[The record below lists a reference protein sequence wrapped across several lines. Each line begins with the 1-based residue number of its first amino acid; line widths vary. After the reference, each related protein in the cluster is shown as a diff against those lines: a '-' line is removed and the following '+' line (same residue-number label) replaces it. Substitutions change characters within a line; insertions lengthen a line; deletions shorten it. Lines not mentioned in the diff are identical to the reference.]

1 MAKVR
6 KRYNKA
12 KHFTKFAEHHMRD
25 IVIAYL
31 DSWEG
36 CHFVDVKREQIVK
49 ANDLLVSCANMP
61 HQWSAYLAVFGRTQL
76 GEEYMK
82 SVEVT
87 TPSRFYQKDLAPVL
101 EAHHLELMKSINE
114 RDRAGVGWLAS
125 PAGKTFTEKEA
136 GELFTKLGAWN
147 D

>member
-1 MAKVR
+1 
-6 KRYNKA
+6 
-12 KHFTKFAEHHMRD
+12 MRD

-76 GEEYMK
+76 DEKYMK
-82 SVEVT
+82 SVEII
-87 TPSRFYQKDLAPVL
+87 TPARYYQKDLAPVL
-101 EAHHLELMKSINE
+101 EAHHLELIKSVPE
-114 RDRAGVGWLAS
+114 HHRTAVAWTAS
-125 PAGKTFTEKEA
+125 PTGLTFTEKEA
-136 GELFTKLGAWN
+136 EALFSKMGVW